1 MSPIAAVSE
10 QTDQVCAVQ
19 SSEGE
24 GDPCSSLQGVC
35 QCTSEGWRAATRG

>member
-1 MSPIAAVSE
+1 MSPLVAVSE

-24 GDPCSSLQGVC
+24 GGPCPSLRGFC
-35 QCTSEGWRAATRG
+35 WCACEGWRAATRG